1 MNRVAKLWGGVAGGL
16 GAAGGLLNASLGML
30 KAAVPGTQRDMV
42 KLRLQRF
49 GRRNLPFYRIVAA
62 DARHKRDGRC
72 IEYLGTYN
80 PIANKFGEKLVTLN
94 MEVLTRAHGSHL
106 ALQPG
111 GRGPRLTACVSPP
124 AVARGTH
131 PQRAAAVHLSCARA
145 PPQMNLARPSCCL
158 SPNEPDPSCC
168 LLSNSS
174 P

>member
-94 MEVLTRAHGSHL
+94 MERAKYWLVCG
-106 ALQPG
+106 AQPTDRIAKILG
-111 GRGPRLTACVSPP
+111 GCNILP
-124 AVARGTH
+124 AKI
-131 PQRAAAVHLSCARA
+131 SY
-145 PPQMNLARPSCCL
+145 NFSRPKIKAK
-158 SPNEPDPSCC
+158 
-168 LLSNSS
+168 
-174 P
+174 